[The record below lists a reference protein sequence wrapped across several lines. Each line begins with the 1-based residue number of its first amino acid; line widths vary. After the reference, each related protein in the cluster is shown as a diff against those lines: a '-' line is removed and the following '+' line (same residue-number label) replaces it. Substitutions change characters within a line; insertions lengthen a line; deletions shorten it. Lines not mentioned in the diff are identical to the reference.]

1 MERNGDSRRAI
12 SAPDVDE
19 RPVEAVTDEG
29 ERRERVVH
37 ELGTQS
43 GLPTDCRNG
52 NRSRSDLGD
61 VPLQRRVWVFHVLH
75 F

>member
-12 SAPDVDE
+12 SAADVDK
-19 RPVEAVTDEG
+19 RPVKAVTDDG

-43 GLPTDCRNG
+43 GFPTDCRNG
-52 NRSRSDLGD
+52 NRGRSDLGD
-61 VPLQRRVWVFHVLH
+61 VPLQHRVRVFHVLH